1 MQTPSKVVNDIS
13 ENRKNEC
20 DSPLPLNRIV
30 NTSPRVKRADYIK
43 VEKNFTEINNPNNPT
58 LTNEIQHLESPR
70 VILKRKKGP
79 LMDIQKSSESLDLSS
94 VQSSQLDDKEVK
106 LNVTQ
111 QQLKIQ
117 DILNRKPV
125 QVRSYDFNLLKLGLK
140 TQDKKYLTNDKR
152 KISSMILEPKQQ

>member
-1 MQTPSKVVNDIS
+1 
-13 ENRKNEC
+13 
-20 DSPLPLNRIV
+20 
-30 NTSPRVKRADYIK
+30 
-43 VEKNFTEINNPNNPT
+43 
-58 LTNEIQHLESPR
+58 
-70 VILKRKKGP
+70 
-79 LMDIQKSSESLDLSS
+79 MDIKKSSESLDLSS